1 MTDNLVDE
9 IKGTQNQEETPV
21 TEPSVT
27 ENPSVENP
35 SEVDFGAMLREYE
48 QDQSTFRKGDIVTGK
63 VVGFTESGMMV
74 DFGHKSEGIVD
85 IAEVKT
91 PEGGYKVKEGDEI
104 QVVIRNI
111 DSSDNPPILSYSEAV
126 QRLAWEKIK
135 SASRKKETVT
145 CRVLERVKGGLK
157 VDLEGVEAFLP
168 ASQIDVKPVGNLEKF
183 VGQELEVKILRYSQ
197 KKNNIVVSRKVIVEE
212 IVKKQR
218 EEFFSQVK
226 EGYVVE
232 GVVKSL
238 VDYGA
243 FVDIGGVDG
252 LLHVTEMAWEKVE
265 SPSKLFK
272 VGDKIQVK
280 ILKINRKKDK
290 VSLGYKQLLPDPWD
304 IVPETYTV
312 GSVVKGRVISI
323 TDYGAFVELEPGVE
337 GLVHVSEMSWSKR
350 TRHPKKIV
358 NIGQEVDVQ
367 VVSIDPKERRISLSM
382 KALLPNPWE
391 AVEDKYPVGSVVKAV
406 VRKLTEFGAF
416 VEVDDGIE
424 GLVHISEISW
434 KKIKHPKDVLKKK
447 QEIEAQVIRI
457 DHDKK
462 RLALSIKALQPSAWE
477 LFTREHHT
485 GDIVRGKITR
495 FANFGVFVQLADD
508 LEGLCHISELAEE
521 KVDSPDKVVKIGDEL
536 DFRILHIDYATQ
548 RIRLSHRAVTSKG
561 EEEEK
566 QAPEKKV
573 FITTEAKGGIA
584 SLGELINLKLGQGA
598 EKLIPTKKEEK
609 PESIADIEDSESKE
623 AAKETE
629 ALQESASVDS
639 VEEKSADLQAEKQ
652 EEANIS
658 SEASRLESSADVDNK
673 ELSSH
678 NSTESGVQSDS
689 EDLPSV
695 EAKDEEKQ
703 KAEGDELNA
712 STSLN
717 ESNLLNLTAESKGL
731 SPENAKSQDT
741 SEVNETSEDSKS
753 EETKS

>member
-9 IKGTQNQEETPV
+9 IKGAQNQEETPV
-21 TEPSVT
+21 TEPSAV
-27 ENPSVENP
+27 ENPSVENA

-48 QDQSTFRKGDIVTGK
+48 QDQSTFRKGDVVTGK

-232 GVVKSL
+232 GIVKSL

-312 GSVVKGRVISI
+312 GSVVKGKVISI

-367 VVSIDPKERRISLSM
+367 VVSVDPKERRISLSM

-391 AVEDKYPVGSVVKAV
+391 AVEDKYPIGSVVKAV

-536 DFRILHIDYATQ
+536 DFRILHIDYATE
-548 RIRLSHRAVTSKG
+548 RIRLSHRAVASK

-609 PESIADIEDSESKE
+609 SESVSDSAASESKK
-623 AAKETE
+623 AATETE
-629 ALQESASVDS
+629 VSDESASVDS
-639 VEEKSADLQAEKQ
+639 VEEKSTDLQLEKQ

-658 SEASRLESSADVDNK
+658 SEASKRDSPADVDNI
-673 ELSSH
+673 ELPS
-678 NSTESGVQSDS
+678 NTSTESGVQSDS
-689 EDLPSV
+689 EALPPV

-703 KAEGDELNA
+703 KAEADELDA
-712 STSLN
+712 PTSLD
-717 ESNLLNLTAESKGL
+717 ESNSLNSSAESKEL
-731 SPENAKSQDT
+731 SPENAKSENT

-753 EETKS
+753 EEIKS